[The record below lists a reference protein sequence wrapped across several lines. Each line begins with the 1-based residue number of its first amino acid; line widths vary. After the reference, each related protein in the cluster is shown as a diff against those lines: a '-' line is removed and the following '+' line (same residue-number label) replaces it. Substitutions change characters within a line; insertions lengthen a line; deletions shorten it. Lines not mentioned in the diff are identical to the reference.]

1 MPTNR
6 QQKLVQDEEKKKR
19 GVKRIAVDQAPTRPA
34 KTTCVRATAGKK
46 WLENDLKPSK
56 RQANKAF
63 MAQNFTK
70 ISLQ

>member
-6 QQKLVQDEEKKKR
+6 QQKLVQDEKTKR

-46 WLENDLKPSK
+46 
-56 RQANKAF
+56 
-63 MAQNFTK
+63 MA
-70 ISLQ
+70 